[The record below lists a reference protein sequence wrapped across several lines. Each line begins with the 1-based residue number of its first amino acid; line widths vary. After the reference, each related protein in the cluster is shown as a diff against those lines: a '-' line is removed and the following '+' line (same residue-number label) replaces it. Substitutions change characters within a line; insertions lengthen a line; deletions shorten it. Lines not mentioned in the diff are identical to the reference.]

1 MDLRL
6 SVEEISFRQDVVT
19 FIDESFPLE
28 ARDSP
33 TPAEVSRWHQA
44 VVNKGW
50 SAPEWPV
57 LVGGPGWSQTEIF
70 LWYVTTAEFNCPQP
84 DDYALQVVAP
94 LLLEFG
100 NSDQQRL
107 LAQILNRTATWGN
120 AVFFDASADI
130 TAEDRGD
137 CYRLNGRV
145 VCISK
150 SGHDHLLLLADT
162 GGGHLADSGGGYS
175 LFVIDPMM
183 NGIKFEPEDPANSVQ
198 TVIFDETA
206 IPRDCLLGEVD
217 LASKYLEYVFVEK
230 QSLSQ
235 IVHLESGFNYLK
247 EVVQKFGLQT
257 ELENQ
262 VAAIEIELSALKITG
277 LRHKQPIHS
286 HQSRGNKEAQI
297 FIVKGLNLARRI
309 GDSLID
315 ALGYYAIP
323 ADQVLPGSNEPK
335 PVFSASHWRS
345 NVMDI
350 MPGCPQGFRQDLI
363 AKTLLGL

>member
-6 SVEEISFRQDVVT
+6 SAEEENFRRKVVT

-28 ARDSP
+28 ARESP
-33 TPAEVSRWHQA
+33 SPAEVEHWHQA

-57 LVGGPGWSQTEIF
+57 LAGGPGWSIGEIF
-70 LWYVTTAEFNCPQP
+70 LWYVTTAQFNCPHP

-94 LLLEFG
+94 LLLAFG
-100 NSDQQRL
+100 NVDQQSHL
-107 LAQILNRTATWGN
+107 PQILNRTATWGN
-120 AVFFDASADI
+120 AVFFDGSADI
-130 TAEDRGD
+130 NAEDRGD
-137 CYRLNGRV
+137 CYQINGQV
-145 VCISK
+145 VCIAE

-162 GGGHLADSGGGYS
+162 GGGHS
-175 LFVIDPMM
+175 LFVIDSTLD
-183 NGIKFEPEDPANSVQ
+183 GISFESEEPANSIQ
-198 TVIFDETA
+198 TVIFDKA
-206 IPRDCLLGEVD
+206 AVPDSCLLGEVN
-217 LASKYLEYVFVEK
+217 LASKYLEYIYVEK

-235 IVHLESGFNYLK
+235 IVQLEAGLNYLK
-247 EVVQKFGLQT
+247 EVVQTFGLQS
-257 ELENQ
+257 EMENP
-262 VAAIEIELSALKITG
+262 VAAIEIELTALKITG
-277 LRHKQPIHS
+277 LRHNLRHKPPTHS
-286 HQSRGNKEAQI
+286 QQSSGSKETQVV
-297 FIVKGLNLARRI
+297 IVKGLNLAQQI

-335 PVFSASHWRS
+335 PVFSAAHWKS
-345 NVMDI
+345 NVIDI